1 MGMSVNNDLLI
12 VLSSRVPFTTHFYIA
27 IIDFSIVHVQCVI
40 RYREGKCVLQIVAP
54 KLWKH
59 RFLPFCAPF
68 VTYLNTVINID
79 ISRFIYVTLF
89 LDFLIQKIQ
98 FGKEVLFMNLLF
110 SNFGWSL
117 RSQIPEIFK
126 HIVNFDIK
134 KTREKIIK

>member
-27 IIDFSIVHVQCVI
+27 IIDFSTLHVQCVI

-59 RFLPFCAPF
+59 RFSPFCAPF

-110 SNFGWSL
+110 SNFG
-117 RSQIPEIFK
+117 
-126 HIVNFDIK
+126 
-134 KTREKIIK
+134 